1 MSMGTPLCTE
11 FLTSI
16 LEIGWEER
24 LRNELFCVEWDVK
37 PQLNQSQKN
46 HENAVNSS
54 AFTSR
59 ILTVAQTQTDV
70 ERPKNTEALA
80 AQTRHKLLDQLH
92 SSGIQPTS

>member
-1 MSMGTPLCTE
+1 MQ
-11 FLTSI
+11 LTA
-16 LEIGWEER
+16 L
-24 LRNELFCVEWDVK
+24 LL
-37 PQLNQSQKN
+37 Q
-46 HENAVNSS
+46 
-54 AFTSR
+54 SR

>member
-1 MSMGTPLCTE
+1 MG
-11 FLTSI
+11 
-16 LEIGWEER
+16 R
-24 LRNELFCVEWDVK
+24 K
-37 PQLNQSQKN
+37 PQVNQSINRKN
-46 HENAVNSS
+46 QRNAVNSS

-59 ILTVAQTQTDV
+59 ILTVAQTQTDA